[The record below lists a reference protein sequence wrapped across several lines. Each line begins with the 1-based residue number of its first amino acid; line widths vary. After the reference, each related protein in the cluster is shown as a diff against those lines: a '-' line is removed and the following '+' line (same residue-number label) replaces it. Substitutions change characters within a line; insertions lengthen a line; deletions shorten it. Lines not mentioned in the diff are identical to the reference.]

1 MKRHT
6 MRVVAAIAALLL
18 LVLLL
23 GSAGARLYTDALW
36 FGELGRS
43 DIFRTRLLLTVLVR
57 LVSGAL
63 AAVIVF
69 TSLVLVLRRL
79 GPVHVRRR
87 YGNLEIAEQIPRP
100 AVFAISALLAVLAGW
115 WLSGLQFG
123 GDVPLFAYAWLR
135 RVPWG
140 VSDPLF
146 GFDLSFYV
154 FTLPVL
160 FRIID
165 LALLAV
171 LWGGFLAAIGYGL
184 VGALRVQRGRVE
196 VDAGPRLHLAGL
208 TATVLVLLALRL
220 WLGRYTLLLAG
231 NGFGGSIG
239 YADVHARLPALAV
252 SAVLAL
258 VAAAAVLWG
267 ARRRVWVPPA
277 VALGAFVLFGLVG
290 RAAWP
295 ALVQK
300 LQVEPNQLARED
312 EYIQW
317 NLEFTRRAFGLHDL
331 ARVPLH
337 YRTAVAADWRTNA
350 PLLETLPLWDPEP
363 LRSAYTELQAPQ
375 RYYAFL
381 DVDFDRYATG
391 AAARQVA
398 VGVREFQ
405 REGLPESSR
414 TWHNLHLN
422 PQFTRGFG
430 AVIAPADESA
440 RGQPVFWLG
449 GVSPIQRH
457 PEAPPEVTL
466 RDAAVYFGES
476 SAGYVVLESDSANAP
491 GVPLGSFS
499 RVLAFAWR
507 FGDQNLLFAR
517 GLSERSHVLFRRP
530 VLERLG
536 TLLPFLE
543 WDPDPLPILHEG
555 GIAWLVDGYTASG
568 TYPLARPLAIEGT
581 GTVRYLR
588 ASVKALVDAS
598 TGAVEVYAVEAE
610 PDPILATYRAIF
622 PGLIRDA
629 GEASDAL
636 RAHFRYPAL
645 AMRVQG
651 DVLEEYHLRE
661 PEAFYVGQDAWQL
674 PQDVT
679 TGSAA
684 RPFRPVY
691 LSAQLPGAGEPEFLA
706 VLPFIARQRQ
716 NLTALLAAR
725 NDPPHYGEL
734 VLLELPRDEQ
744 IRGPGQVQSLIEQQP
759 AISSQLS
766 LWRQRGTSVDIG
778 RLRIVP
784 LDSTLL
790 YVRPLFL
797 TALNQEGAIP
807 QLQRV
812 IVSDGAN
819 VEWGETLDE
828 AIARLYAGTAAAT
841 IPAADAPTA
850 AAAAAAPSADW
861 PAEAL
866 RLYDEAQ
873 ARLREGDWA
882 GYGAALSRLREIL
895 QQAARASAPR

>member
-6 MRVVAAIAALLL
+6 LRVAIAVGVAIL
-18 LVLLL
+18 LVLLF
-23 GSAGARLYTDALW
+23 GSAAARLYTDALW
-36 FGELGRS
+36 FGELGHGAL
-43 DIFRTRLLLTVLVR
+43 FRTRLAVTVLVR
-57 LVSGAL
+57 LASGTL
-63 AAVIVF
+63 AAAIVF
-69 TSLVLVLRRL
+69 GSLLLVLRRL

-87 YGNLEIAEQIPRP
+87 YGNLEIAEQVPRR
-100 AVFAISALLAVLAGW
+100 AVIGTSALLAALAGW
-115 WLSGLQFG
+115 WLSSVQFG
-123 GDVPLFAYAWLR
+123 GAVPLFTYAWFR
-135 RVPWG
+135 RESWG
-140 VSDPLF
+140 LADPLF
-146 GFDLSFYV
+146 GHDLSFYV
-154 FTLPVL
+154 FTLPVV
-160 FRIID
+160 FRAID

-171 LWGGFLAAIGYGL
+171 LWGGFLAGVGYAL
-184 VGALRVQRGRVE
+184 VGALRIQRGRLE
-196 VDAGPRLHLAGL
+196 VDQAPRQHLAGL
-208 TATVLVLLALRL
+208 IAAVLVLLALRL

-239 YADVHARLPALAV
+239 YTDVHARLPALAA
-252 SAVLAL
+252 SAALAL

-267 ARRRVWVPPA
+267 AHRRVWVPPV
-277 VALGAFVLFGLVG
+277 VAIGAFLLFGLVG

-300 LQVEPNQLARED
+300 LQVEPNQLAREAR
-312 EYIQW
+312 YIEW

-331 ARVPLH
+331 ARVPLN
-337 YRTAVAADWRTNA
+337 YRTAVAADWSGNSA
-350 PLLETLPLWDPEP
+350 LLATLPLWDPEP

-405 REGLPESSR
+405 REGLRPGSR

-422 PQFTRGFG
+422 PQFTRGYG
-430 AVIAPADESA
+430 AVIAPADEA
-440 RGQPVFWLG
+440 VGGQPVFWLG

-457 PEAPPEVTL
+457 PEAPAEIQL
-466 RDAAVYFGES
+466 RDPAVYFGES
-476 SAGYVVLESDSANAP
+476 SAGYVVLEPDSAHAP
-491 GVPLGSFS
+491 GVPLSSFG

-517 GLSERSHVLFRRP
+517 GLSERARILFRRP

-536 TLLPFLE
+536 TLVPFLE
-543 WDPDPLPILHEG
+543 WDSDPMPILHEG
-555 GIAWLVDGYTASG
+555 GIAWLVDGYTISS
-568 TYPLARPLAIEGT
+568 TFPLARPLALEGA

-588 ASVKALVDAS
+588 PSVKALVDAS
-598 TGAVEVYAVEAE
+598 SGAVVVYAVEAE
-610 PDPILATYRAIF
+610 PDPILATYRSLF

-629 GEASDAL
+629 GEASEEL

-645 AMRVQG
+645 ALRIQG

-674 PQDVT
+674 PQDIT

-684 RPFRPVY
+684 RPYRPVY
-691 LSAQLPGAGEPEFLA
+691 LSARLPDAGGPEFLA

-797 TALNQEGAIP
+797 TAANQEGAIP

-812 IVSDGAN
+812 IV
-819 VEWGETLDE
+819 
-828 AIARLYAGTAAAT
+828 
-841 IPAADAPTA
+841 
-850 AAAAAAPSADW
+850 
-861 PAEAL
+861 
-866 RLYDEAQ
+866 
-873 ARLREGDWA
+873 
-882 GYGAALSRLREIL
+882 
-895 QQAARASAPR
+895 